1 MVVVVCRCHQR
12 VLGVPLKALWM
23 VFRVFQENGYGD
35 RVVLVGVYQA
45 EVVATSLG
53 VYLTDPRLPYLDCR
67 K

>member
-1 MVVVVCRCHQR
+1 MVYR
-12 VLGVPLKALWM
+12 VGRGILGI
-23 VFRVFQENGYGD
+23 EYGD